1 MYNVTMSKVLGGER
15 IRTDI
20 VEGSCLDYPIIGESF
35 VILAESLAF
44 VGGTR
49 IVTTS
54 RVQSITE
61 QVDSLIIKTLNSTYE
76 IIFTET

>member
-1 MYNVTMSKVLGGER
+1 MYNVTMSKVKGGER

-20 VEGSCLDYPIIGESF
+20 VEGSCVDYPIIGESF

-44 VGGTR
+44 AGGTR

-54 RVQSITE
+54 RVKNVTGE
-61 QVDSLIIKTLNSTYE
+61 GNSLIIETLNSTYE
-76 IIFTET
+76 IIFTE